1 VALVQPAF
9 RRIPKMSLD
18 SISNISSGKIP
29 QIVVGENPRLELR
42 PAPASVGRLHAGGTS
57 FGEITIRHARA

>member
-18 SISNISSGKIP
+18 SISNIFGGGIP
-29 QIVVGENPRLELR
+29 QIVLGENPQLEFR
-42 PAPASVGRLHAGGTS
+42 PAPASVGRLLEGETS